1 MNTPDAEDRLPC
13 GTEVGQLLDQVD
25 AGHAEQRTEHQRS
38 CPFCQAAL
46 GELAELWEPLRELAA
61 DRVPVPPGL
70 VAEVMAQ
77 VRQLAS
83 RVWFAVLPE
92 SGGVTRV
99 AARVIAVIARQA
111 ACRVPGVVV
120 ALGNS
125 TEHGAARAAAEAT
138 RGHRYPGSAVGVA
151 GSHVAVDLA
160 LTTRYGASIPAL
172 AELVRR
178 AVIRDVHAATGIE
191 DVEVNVTVDDVA
203 TE

>member
-1 MNTPDAEDRLPC
+1 VNTPHAEDRLPC
-13 GTEVGQLLDQVD
+13 GAEVGQLLDQVD
-25 AGHAEQRTEHQRS
+25 AGRAEQRTEHQGS
-38 CPFCQAAL
+38 CPLCQAAL
-46 GELAELWEPLRELAA
+46 GELGELWEPLRELAA
-61 DRVPVPPGL
+61 KRALVPPGL

-83 RVWFAVLPE
+83 RVWFAVLPD
-92 SGGVTRV
+92 SRGVTRV

-111 ACRVPGVVV
+111 ACRVPEVVV
-120 ALGNS
+120 ALGSS
-125 TEHGAARAAAEAT
+125 TEPDAARAAAAAT

-160 LTTRYGASIPAL
+160 LATSYGASIPVL
-172 AELVRR
+172 AERVRR
-178 AVIRDVHAATGIE
+178 AVLRDVRAATGID